1 MLVKVCGMRESE
13 NAGRV
18 VQLGVSM
25 MGFIFYDRSPRYVA
39 DIAPSTPAGVE
50 RVGVFVNAPLEYILQ
65 VANKHALSYIQLHG
79 GEGIEMCRE
88 IRAAGLKVIKA
99 ISVASVAD
107 IECAVMYDGAVDYLL
122 FDTKCTGYGGSG
134 ERFDWSILDSYL
146 GTTEFLLSGG
156 IDDTMAEEIVAISH
170 PRFVGVDLNSRFE
183 DAPAM
188 KNIEKLRTFI
198 EKLYE

>member
-50 RVGVFVNAPLEYILQ
+50 RVGVFVNAPLEYVLDITK
-65 VANKHALSYIQLHG
+65 ANSLSCIQLHG
-79 GEGIEMCRE
+79 SESVETCRE

-99 ISVASVAD
+99 ISVATPAD
-107 IECAVMYDGAVDYLL
+107 IECAMVYDGAVDYLL

-134 ERFDWSILDSYL
+134 ERFDWSVLDSYH

-156 IDDTMAEEIVAISH
+156 IDETMAEDIAAISH
-170 PRFVGVDLNSRFE
+170 PRLAGVDLNSRFE
-183 DAPAM
+183 DAPAV

-198 EKLYE
+198 DKLH